1 MKFPGRGL
9 AVALLLFGFA
19 ISGRSQTIGSAQSAP
34 RQITLSEAVQLAL
47 KHNHVVRIA
56 GLKVVE
62 EQEAKA
68 VARSAYLPSITNESQ
83 ILRLTDT
90 QFIAIGAGTL
100 GTVDGTPVPQKT
112 AIINQ
117 GEKTFITSGT
127 TLVQPLTQL
136 FTRIKPE
143 NEVAQAD
150 VNASRADAQETQNE
164 VALKVHQI
172 YYQLLIAQLH
182 QSATEAKIRADQ
194 NIERE
199 SVEQVKY
206 GSSLEEQLIESR
218 AQLLETKQE
227 LLNTELQISD
237 LTMQLDDV
245 IGLPVTTPLTLASDV
260 PAVQEPCEKE
270 ECVKLALASHPEV
283 AAARAEVEKA
293 SAGVRLAKADY
304 FPDVSAFARYSYQSD
319 IPFLARNFGTFGA
332 KLTYDLFDG
341 GKRRADMRES
351 DAKLAQARENLARVS
366 DDVELRVE
374 TALNR
379 LNRTKEMLNVSQQ
392 VLALRTESSR
402 VTAQQFSKGEAL
414 QSQAD
419 TAVAQELDAKTLL
432 LESQLQ
438 YVQAHDELLQALG
451 RTPQ

>member
-1 MKFPGRGL
+1 MNFFGRAL
-9 AVALLLFGFA
+9 AIIVFLSCFA
-19 ISGRSQTIGSAQSAP
+19 VSVRSQTAEPAP
-34 RQITLSEAVQLAL
+34 RQMTLAEAVQLAL

-62 EQEAKA
+62 QQQAKA
-68 VARSAYLPSITNESQ
+68 VARSAYLPSITNESE

-90 QFIAIGAGTL
+90 QFIAIGAGSL
-100 GTVDGTPVPQKT
+100 GTVAGTPVPQKP

-117 GEKTFITSGT
+117 GEKTFVTSGT
-127 TLVQPLTQL
+127 TLAQPLTQL
-136 FTRIKPE
+136 FTKIKPQ
-143 NEVAQAD
+143 NQAAQAD
-150 VNASRADAQETQNE
+150 LDASRADSQETQNE
-164 VALKVHQI
+164 VALKVHEI
-172 YYQLLIAQLH
+172 YYQLLISQLH
-182 QSATEAKIRADQ
+182 RSATEAKIRADQ

-199 SVEQVKY
+199 RVEQVKY

-237 LTMQLDDV
+237 LTMQLNDV
-245 IGLPVTTPLTLASDV
+245 MGLPVTTQLTLDSNV
-260 PAVQEPCEKE
+260 PSVQEPCQKE
-270 ECVKLALASHPEV
+270 ECVKIALATHPEV

-304 FPDVSAFARYSYQSD
+304 FPDISAFARYSYQSD

-332 KLTYDLFDG
+332 KLTYDIFDG
-341 GKRRADMRES
+341 GRRRADVRES
-351 DAKLAQARENLARVS
+351 DAKLAQARENLARVT
-366 DDVELRVE
+366 DDVELSVE

-402 VTAQQFSKGEAL
+402 VTTQQFSKGEAL

-432 LESQLQ
+432 LQSQLE
-438 YVQAHDELLQALG
+438 YAQAHDELLQAMG
-451 RTPQ
+451 KTPQ

>member
-1 MKFPGRGL
+1 MNFFGRAL
-9 AVALLLFGFA
+9 AIIVFLSCFA
-19 ISGRSQTIGSAQSAP
+19 ISVRSQTTEPAP
-34 RQITLSEAVQLAL
+34 RQITLAEAVQLAL

-56 GLKVVE
+56 GLKVLE
-62 EQEAKA
+62 QQEAKA

-83 ILRLTDT
+83 ILRVTET
-90 QFIAIGAGTL
+90 QFIEIGAGSL
-100 GTVDGTPVPQKT
+100 GTVAGTPIPQKSDV
-112 AIINQ
+112 ISQ
-117 GEKTFITSGT
+117 GGRTFVTSGT
-127 TLVQPLTQL
+127 TLVQPLSQL
-136 FTRIKPE
+136 FTRIRPE
-143 NEVAQAD
+143 NEAAQAD
-150 VNASRADAQETQNE
+150 LNASRADAQETQND

-182 QSATEAKIRADQ
+182 RSATEAKIRADQ
-194 NIERE
+194 NLEHER
-199 SVEQVKY
+199 VEQVKY
-206 GSSLEEQLIESR
+206 GSSLDEQLIESR
-218 AQLLETKQE
+218 AQLLEAKQE

-237 LTMQLDDV
+237 LTMQLNDV
-245 IGLPVTTPLTLASDV
+245 MGLAVTTQLTLDPDV
-260 PAVQEPCEKE
+260 PAVQETCQKE
-270 ECVKLALASHPEV
+270 ECVKIALATHPEV

-341 GKRRADMRES
+341 GRRRADLRES
-351 DAKLAQARENLARVS
+351 DAKLAQARENLARVT

-379 LNRTKEMLNVSQQ
+379 INRTKEMLTVSQQ

-402 VTAQQFSKGEAL
+402 VTAQQFSKGEAV

-432 LESQLQ
+432 LESQLE
-438 YVQAHDELLQALG
+438 YIQAHDELLQAMG
-451 RTPQ
+451 KTPQ